1 MCASYGL
8 DPRMGEY
15 KTFLSD
21 HDRAVLDDLAKWAK
35 QNSGKTIRP
44 TGIKERKLLPHIPL
58 SESAPVME
66 QAWWGYLANDGR
78 PVKFPSI
85 NTRSERV
92 KEQPG
97 LLARRGI
104 APATTWFEMQ
114 KPSRDWYQFGT
125 GEVFAIA
132 TVTRPGKPEGG
143 DPVNCYSLIMQPARS
158 DLGHIHDR
166 MPLLLPKA
174 FINEWLDPSNEP
186 SRELIEAALDA
197 GREETDRISAGL
209 KSSATVAPPA
219 ERLF

>member
-8 DPRMGEY
+8 DPRMGDY

-21 HDRAVLDDLAKWAK
+21 HDRAVLDDLTKWAK
-35 QNSGKTIRP
+35 TNAGKTIRP

-58 SESAPVME
+58 SETAPVME
-66 QAWWGYLANDGR
+66 QAWWGYLAGDGR

-132 TVTRPGKPEGG
+132 TVTRLGKPEGG

-158 DLGHIHDR
+158 DLGYIHDR
-166 MPLLLPKA
+166 MPLLLPKG